1 MRDIVFTN
9 VEKSYKNEKI
19 LENLSFRIPAGTF
32 FALLGP
38 SGCGKTTILRLIGG
52 FDTVD
57 RGAIYL
63 GDEDITFLPANRR
76 RVNTVFQNYA
86 LFPHLDVY
94 HNIAYGLS
102 IRHVNSFDIRK
113 KVEKLADSFG
123 ISKYLYKDIQELS
136 GGQQQRVAI
145 ARAIVNEPEVLL
157 LDEPISALDFKSREK
172 MLRELSD
179 LQDQL
184 KMTFVYITHDQFEAL
199 AVADY
204 MAIMND
210 DGNIEQVG
218 NPKEIYQYPTSR
230 FVASFVGTTNIID
243 GTIMIE
249 GSTYFL
255 KTSIGNTFIIEKN
268 NLKGNDTIRPIAL
281 SIRPEQFLIS
291 KHSPIENISFHNVIH
306 GKVHAIVYYGH
317 AIEYTIVTEL
327 GLIKVLSHSNTL
339 QRDVVINYDDYVML
353 SWQPHCAI
361 VLEK

>member
-1 MRDIVFTN
+1 
-9 VEKSYKNEKI
+9 
-19 LENLSFRIPAGTF
+19 
-32 FALLGP
+32 
-38 SGCGKTTILRLIGG
+38 
-52 FDTVD
+52 
-57 RGAIYL
+57 
-63 GDEDITFLPANRR
+63 
-76 RVNTVFQNYA
+76 
-86 LFPHLDVY
+86 
-94 HNIAYGLS
+94 
-102 IRHVNSFDIRK
+102 
-113 KVEKLADSFG
+113 
-123 ISKYLYKDIQELS
+123 
-136 GGQQQRVAI
+136 
-145 ARAIVNEPEVLL
+145 
-157 LDEPISALDFKSREK
+157 
-172 MLRELSD
+172 
-179 LQDQL
+179 
-184 KMTFVYITHDQFEAL
+184 
-199 AVADY
+199 